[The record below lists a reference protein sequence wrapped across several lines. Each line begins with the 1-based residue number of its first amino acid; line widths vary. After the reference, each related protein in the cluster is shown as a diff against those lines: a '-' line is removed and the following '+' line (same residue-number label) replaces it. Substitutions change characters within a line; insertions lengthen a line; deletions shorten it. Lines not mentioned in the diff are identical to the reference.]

1 MGVYHGAFVNIY
13 GRNGDKWVK
22 GEVKWSKW
30 MIWMVEK
37 DDILMTQQK
46 LALHSYLTLQMFNLR
61 EDKYNRFYL
70 CWILLQQAKITSTYN
85 LWTCIYCIQ
94 LSLKNHSTC
103 VFDSCR

>member
-37 DDILMTQQK
+37 DDILMTQQE

-61 EDKYNRFYL
+61 EDKYNIICELASIAYNCLWKSMQLVYL
-70 CWILLQQAKITSTYN
+70 IHVGSSQFGWWKCGLNW
-85 LWTCIYCIQ
+85 
-94 LSLKNHSTC
+94 
-103 VFDSCR
+103 